1 MDPLWAGL
9 LALVTA
15 LAGGAVALGALNM
28 VRAGVT
34 RMSANGN
41 PRNRAQ
47 AHDSMIDV
55 GIGIVMVV
63 GATAIATFLYNT
75 LHF

>member
-1 MDPLWAGL
+1 MDTLWGSM
-9 LALVTA
+9 LALVAA
-15 LAGGAVALGALNM
+15 LAGGAVALGALNFI
-28 VRAGVT
+28 RAGVT

-55 GIGIVMVV
+55 GIGMLMVV
-63 GATAIATFLYNT
+63 GAAAIATFLFNT